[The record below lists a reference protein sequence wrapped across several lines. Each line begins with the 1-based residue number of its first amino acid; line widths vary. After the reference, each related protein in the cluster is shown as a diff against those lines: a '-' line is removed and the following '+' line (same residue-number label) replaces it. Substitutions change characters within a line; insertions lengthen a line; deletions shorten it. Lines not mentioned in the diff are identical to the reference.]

1 MSNHRRVISPTG
13 IYHVMSRGNNKNK
26 IYENESDKKKLL
38 KYFKRIADSNEVII
52 LAYCIMPN
60 HYHLLVQEMP
70 DEPQAIPDGAIVQS
84 EPGTGGTG
92 AIVQSVPGSNCT
104 GGVSHGIHRLN
115 TAYSHYYVMK
125 YGHVGHAFQGR
136 YRSKAI
142 DSVDYLARV
151 IRYIHQNPVKA
162 GMTETAAE
170 YVYSSYGEFLGK
182 QKFRIIP
189 ENCAELLQAMG
200 FQDQAAFRDYHL
212 KQDAGSLKDDFYL
225 FEEEADLKLD
235 ELEFAQALKAGI
247 PEFEALSPWE
257 RMEFAKSLME
267 RTSRLSKMKIA
278 EIAGV
283 SRNRLVAR
291 RKSVSLEAYQAE
303 DIQG

>member
-1 MSNHRRVISPTG
+1 MSNHRRIVSPTG

-26 IYENESDKKKLL
+26 IFENESDKKKLL
-38 KYFKRIADSNEVII
+38 KYFKRIADSNEVTI

-60 HYHLLVQEMP
+60 HYHLLIQDEIQVQETLKFRQLQ
-70 DEPQAIPDGAIVQS
+70 D
-84 EPGTGGTG
+84 G
-92 AIVQSVPGSNCT
+92 AIVQSVPGSECT

-115 TAYSHYYVMK
+115 TAYSHYYAMT

-189 ENCAELLQAMG
+189 ENGAELLQAMG
-200 FQDQAAFRDYHL
+200 FQDQAAFREYHL
-212 KQDAGSLKDDFYL
+212 KQDAASLKEDFYL

-235 ELEFAQALKAGI
+235 ELEFAQALKAEI
-247 PEFEALSPWE
+247 TEFEALSPWE

-267 RTSRLSKMKIA
+267 RTARLSKAKIA

-283 SRNRLVAR
+283 SRNRLVAK
-291 RKSVSLEAYQAE
+291 RKQIL
-303 DIQG
+303 G